1 MYTGPKLT
9 NENLVFGYDTGYG
22 IADNGVETRF
32 YKGEPTS
39 NILPS
44 PEVNGRFTTGNGW
57 RSYNTNQYNSNT
69 YFSIGTVSG
78 VSNNIVT
85 LSSVGRTIRSFD
97 VLRAQSTGGGIT
109 AGTDYVVKKI
119 SSSTFSL
126 HAYNNSQDGSQGY
139 INPSTGF
146 FKVHDAYANDTRV
159 SINATSFPT
168 MWWGAPHLPN
178 SGLIK
183 EIVPNGGYVKGT
195 NCMRFHIYRGDGV
208 RDGMAYNVY
217 CPVTQGDIITVSYWV
232 RPVNSFAHGKTWN
245 YQTYFGSGNSSSS
258 FNTTLNSTG
267 EWQHVVHQWTASVT
281 YNFYSY
287 WFPSGSTDKWAM
299 DMADLQVEVNKG
311 HATPFTLTSR
321 SDTASLIDLKKTT
334 DIDVGDVSFD
344 STGQPTF
351 DGTNDYIDIGSDD
364 VLDVGS
370 MTQEVIYQPLG
381 INRRNPIIAD
391 NNPVGSDYAHAMW
404 LEHYND
410 NKLLLIF
417 GDGST
422 HGDVSSTA
430 TITDTTKYH
439 HVVCVRDA
447 SAKTV
452 EYFINGVSDG
462 LKDWANKASIG
473 DPVVYDGSTS
483 ALSYDHY
490 VGGHSSFSK
499 SYANIPVVKIYNRT
513 LTSAEIKNNFNAYKN
528 RFDIQ

>member
-22 IADNGVETRF
+22 VADNGVETRF

-97 VLRAQSTGGGIT
+97 VLRAQSTGGGIS

-217 CPVTQGDIITVSYWV
+217 TPVTQGDVITVSYWV

-258 FNTTLNSTG
+258 FTTTLNSTG

-299 DMADLQVEVNKG
+299 DMADLQVEINKG

-334 DIDVGDVSFD
+334 SIDVGDVSFN
-344 STGQPTF
+344 STGQPEF
-351 DGTNDYIDIGSDD
+351 DGTDDYFTTSGLSGVNSQVLTFEKVIRFNGTLDTNDRKIFHWDKTGTTNGVAQVRKGSGNSI
-364 VLDVGS
+364 LMYQHHNGS
-370 MTQEVIYQPLG
+370 QWYTLSVD
-381 INRRNPIIAD
+381 NVVVAD
-391 NNPVGSDYAHAMW
+391 TFMHIVVVHSG
-404 LEHYND
+404 
-410 NKLLLIF
+410 
-417 GDGST
+417 T
-422 HGDVSSTA
+422 TA
-430 TITDTTKYH
+430 TMYK
-439 HVVCVRDA
+439 
-447 SAKTV
+447 
-452 EYFINGVSDG
+452 NGVQVGTATVGVLNYTDAAEILVG
-462 LKDWANKASIG
+462 YRANSEYWKG
-473 DPVVYDGSTS
+473 
-483 ALSYDHY
+483 
-490 VGGHSSFSK
+490 
-499 SYANIPVVKIYNRT
+499 NIPVFKVYDQALT
-513 LTSAEIKNNFNAYKN
+513 LTEVVSNFNAYKN

>member
-1 MYTGPKLT
+1 MNTGPKLT
-9 NENLVFGYDTGYG
+9 NEDLVFGYDTGYG

-97 VLRAQSTGGGIT
+97 VLRAQTTGGGIT

-178 SGLIK
+178 SALIK

-195 NCMRFHIYRGDGV
+195 NCMRFHIYRGDNV

-217 CPVTQGDIITVSYWV
+217 TPVTQGDVITVSYWV

-245 YQTYFGSGNSSSS
+245 YQTYFGSGNSNSY

-281 YNFYSY
+281 FNFYSY
-287 WFPSGSTDKWAM
+287 WFPQASTDIWAM

-321 SDTASLIDLKKTT
+321 SNTESLIDLTKST
-334 DIDVGDVSFD
+334 DLTLSAMTYD
-344 STGQPTF
+344 STGQPDY
-351 DGTNDYIDIGSDD
+351 DGTDDYINLGDYTPIRLGTNFTIECVVKPEEDKWMYFFHKGYGSNNSLAWGRHSSGDDWFFSTMIG
-364 VLDVGS
+364 GS
-370 MTQEVIYQPLG
+370 YQNSYMG
-381 INRRNPIIAD
+381 
-391 NNPVGSDYAHAMW
+391 
-404 LEHYND
+404 
-410 NKLLLIF
+410 
-417 GDGST
+417 
-422 HGDVSSTA
+422 TA
-430 TITDTTKYH
+430 TLNKHCHLVATYDGANLRLYENGVLKVT
-439 HVVCVRDA
+439 
-447 SAKTV
+447 SAKTHDMLTSSASAGIGGPDR
-452 EYFINGVSDG
+452 YWNG
-462 LKDWANKASIG
+462 K
-473 DPVVYDGSTS
+473 
-483 ALSYDHY
+483 
-490 VGGHSSFSK
+490 
-499 SYANIPVVKIYNRT
+499 IPVTKIYSKV
-513 LTSAEIKNNFNAYKN
+513 LTTEEVVSNFNAYKN

>member
-9 NENLVFGYDTGYG
+9 NDNLVFGYDTGYG

-97 VLRAQSTGGGIT
+97 VLRAQTTGGGIT

-195 NCMRFHIYRGDGV
+195 NSMRFHIYRGDGV

-217 CPVTQGDIITVSYWV
+217 TPVTQGDVITVSYWV

-258 FNTTLNSTG
+258 FTTTLNSTG

-299 DMADLQVEVNKG
+299 DMADLQVEINKG

-351 DGTNDYIDIGSDD
+351 DGTNDYIDIPSTNLISG
-364 VLDVGS
+364 
-370 MTQEVIYQPLG
+370 TQDFTVESV
-381 INRRNPIIAD
+381 
-391 NNPVGSDYAHAMW
+391 
-404 LEHYND
+404 YN
-410 NKLLLIF
+410 LQGQTGGEIF
-417 GDGST
+417 GNYGSGYTTNHLWFSGQYGIWLDGGVYAPGAPLSN
-422 HGDVSSTA
+422 G
-430 TITDTTKYH
+430 KYH
-439 HVVCVRDA
+439 MVGLRQNGIMKLYLNGELVNSQTRTSSIATD
-447 SAKTV
+447 
-452 EYFINGVSDG
+452 INYRIGADVNGAGEPFVGDIY
-462 LKDWANKASIG
+462 LVKA
-473 DPVVYDGSTS
+473 
-483 ALSYDHY
+483 
-490 VGGHSSFSK
+490 
-499 SYANIPVVKIYNRT
+499 YNRA
-513 LTSAEIKNNFNAYKN
+513 LTAAEINSNFNAYKN